1 MPRRATSAFLSAGCL
16 ILIPLTALALLL
28 SGCAQKEKPAQE
40 NPFVSPVEK
49 PREPFFV
56 FKWINSIGNIFPKKS
71 KPPTATPPQWAGTIR
86 MVNAS
91 ERFVLIES
99 ANLTSAIPGETYVA
113 VSSTTETATLRMTN
127 LKNPPF
133 LIADIL
139 SGTPAEGERI
149 YLPRNSSQTP
159 PAPAPSPAP
168 TPKQR
173 PSSPAATPS
182 PAPSRPPQTEP
193 SSTPVRVQVQMP
205 SAPATETAPAA
216 KPTPKPKA
224 TPAPDG
230 KPRPPRAIQSQR

>member
-1 MPRRATSAFLSAGCL
+1 MMPRRATSAFLSAGYL
-16 ILIPLTALALLL
+16 ILIPLTALALLF

-113 VSSTTETATLRMTN
+113 VSSTSETATLRMTN

-159 PAPAPSPAP
+159 PAPSPSP

-173 PSSPAATPS
+173 PQAPAPSPS
-182 PAPSRPPQTEP
+182 PATTRPPQAEP
-193 SSTPVRVQVQMP
+193 SPTPVRVQVQMP
-205 SAPATETAPAA
+205 SAPAAETPPAA
-216 KPTPKPKA
+216 KPTPKPKP
-224 TPAPDG
+224 TPAPAG